1 MKFKKLGNTD
11 LDVSLICL
19 GTMTWGT
26 QNSEKDAFEQ
36 MDYSINK
43 GVNFVDLKDAGDP
56 VEQANF
62 YSKTGADEIC
72 FLDISATYE
81 NRKTMFDVISKTAET
96 CFVPLTVGGGV
107 NNLNDFRELLKC
119 GADKVSVN
127 SSAVSNPKII
137 IESSDKFGNQCVVLA
152 IDAIENKTMP
162 SGYEVTTHGGRK
174 KTNLDALNWAI
185 QGVRNGAGEIL
196 LTSMNADGMKTG
208 YNLQLTKL
216 ISENVSVPVIA
227 SGGAG
232 NPKDM
237 VDVVIKSG
245 ASAVLAASIFHF
257 GIHSI
262 FSVKKEMLK
271 NGIHVRECEN

>member
-1 MKFKKLGNTD
+1 MLSTRVIAC
-11 LDVSLICL
+11 LDVHD
-19 GTMTWGT
+19 GRTVKG
-26 QNSEKDAFEQ
+26 
-36 MDYSINK
+36 IN
-43 GVNFVDLKDAGDP
+43 FIDLKDAGDP
-56 VEQANF
+56 VEQANL

-81 NRKTMFDVISKTAET
+81 KRKTMLNVISKTAES
-96 CFVPLTVGGGV
+96 CFVPLTVDGGV
-107 NNLNDFRELLKC
+107 NNLDNFCELLNC

-127 SSAVSNPKII
+127 TSAVSNPNII
-137 IESSDKFGNQCVVLA
+137 KQSSDKFGNQCVVLA
-152 IDAIENKTMP
+152 IDAIKNKSMP

-174 KTNLDALNWAI
+174 KTNLDVLNWAI
-185 QGVRNGAGEIL
+185 KGEKNGAGEIL
-196 LTSMNADGMKTG
+196 LTSMNSDGMKSG
-208 YNLQLTKL
+208 YNLHLTKL
-216 ISENVSVPVIA
+216 ICESVPVPVIA

-232 NPKDM
+232 NPRDM

-271 NGIHVRECEN
+271 NGIHVRNCEN